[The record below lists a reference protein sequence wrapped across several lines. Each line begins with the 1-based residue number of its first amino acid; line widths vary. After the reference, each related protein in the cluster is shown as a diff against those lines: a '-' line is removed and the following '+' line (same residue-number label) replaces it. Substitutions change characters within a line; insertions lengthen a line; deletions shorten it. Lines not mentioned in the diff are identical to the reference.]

1 MKTTI
6 ILLAA
11 LMSMS
16 FTNEP
21 VNEPMTHQN
30 VLYISGDTDHEVNLQ
45 VFVKS
50 DDGSFVLE
58 STQTLV
64 YSYVLELNPTKEYQ
78 LWFSNPYGYKKIV
91 YVEKGKKGTWYR
103 DFDVHFHRISLTML
117 HMYLENDTYYL
128 AFTH

>member
-21 VNEPMTHQN
+21 VTEPMTNHN
-30 VLYISGDTDHEVNLQ
+30 ILYISGETDYEVKLQ

-50 DDGSFVLE
+50 DDGSFVIE
-58 STQTLV
+58 SDETLID
-64 YSYVLELNPTKEYQ
+64 SYVLELNPTKDYQ

-117 HMYLENDTYYL
+117 HMYQENDAYYL
-128 AFTH
+128 ALTN